1 MHNPSKTVTEQEKI
15 EFASTIP
22 ELPIEP
28 LAAEP
33 ISNLTLDLF
42 EAMQNFLHHF
52 QTDGV
57 DILEADSSVD
67 PLRLGIFLGAY
78 LNKASTIIERLD
90 ELGK

>member
-15 EFASTIP
+15 EFTSTIP
-22 ELPIEP
+22 ELSIEP

-33 ISNLTLDLF
+33 VSNLTLTVF
-42 EAMQNFLHHF
+42 EEMQNFLRDF
-52 QTDGV
+52 QTEGAG
-57 DILEADSSVD
+57 ILEYDSAVD

-78 LNKASTIIERLD
+78 LNKASTILERLD

>member
-15 EFASTIP
+15 EFTSTIP
-22 ELPIEP
+22 ELSIEP

-33 ISNLTLDLF
+33 ASNSTLAMF
-42 EAMQNFLHHF
+42 EEMQDFLHNF
-52 QTDGV
+52 QTEGEGV
-57 DILEADSSVD
+57 LEADSAVD

-78 LNKASTIIERLD
+78 LNKASTILERLD